1 MFKYY
6 FFILL
11 IFLTLSF
18 LFKNDYLKFLENKF
32 SLNIKS
38 NIKKIFFPY
47 NYKHLN
53 EIIVFK
59 DLEIQ
64 KRRKIHD
71 KTKIRN
77 LIKNEIKTISL
88 ERDLST
94 KEMLKLN

>member
-1 MFKYY
+1 MKRIKLVKYII

-11 IFLTLSF
+11 ILFLISLSF

-32 SLNIKS
+32 SPNIKS

-47 NYKHLN
+47 NYANDLN

-64 KRRKIHD
+64 KRNIIH
-71 KTKIRN
+71 
-77 LIKNEIKTISL
+77 
-88 ERDLST
+88 
-94 KEMLKLN
+94 